1 MGRPFRTLP
10 ASSPR
15 HIGPKGHAMPLA
27 ASKRQRSALFAA
39 FTGLSFAPIAGIAM
53 HRLADWSLFTGG
65 MADYD
70 TGAKFAA
77 RVLQVCTLILI
88 AALDRKVTYS
98 ERAIRNA
105 VILAAA
111 GAAATTALFL
121 MVPDPTLRLA
131 CAGLRGVFQTMMMV
145 GWGYY
150 LCSVDTRQS
159 AFALTGAFAFS
170 GVISWLC
177 SFFPAIVIK
186 ALAIVATPLGALCL
200 LYELSR
206 SGAPAADEPL
216 TRAALSRLPVMLL
229 LLLGVCTLIGVFVH
243 ALVPTNKIQ
252 LGNEYQWLT
261 TGVYLLIFAA
271 FCLWIVP
278 LGRPDPERLLPI
290 FPVVILGGLV
300 CYTSFIGQ
308 WPILA
313 MDVLTATQNCTI
325 VFCWLATA
333 IVVHQRCLPRIFSF
347 CVANVVFAEPI
358 TLSIAMRGILNPT
371 GHVVGSLSAIAVTL
385 VLALV
390 LVVLT
395 AALLYGEA
403 LKTAHKASDAD
414 SLPAPTPPADP
425 LIAAIATMADDYA
438 LTMRE
443 QEVALHLARGRTFP
457 ETAETLGVSLDTVR
471 THVKCLY
478 RKTGVHKKGRLIELI
493 DERRGDSVD

>member
-1 MGRPFRTLP
+1 
-10 ASSPR
+10 
-15 HIGPKGHAMPLA
+15 MPLA

-39 FTGLSFAPIAGIAM
+39 FADLSFAPIAGIAM

-77 RVLQVCTLILI
+77 RILQLCTLVLI

-98 ERAIRNA
+98 ERTIRNA
-105 VILAAA
+105 VILAAV
-111 GAAATTALFL
+111 GTAAATALFL
-121 MVPDPTLRLA
+121 MLPNPTLRLA

-150 LCSVDTRQS
+150 LCSVDTRRS

-177 SFFPAIVIK
+177 SFFPVAAITV
-186 ALAIVATPLGALCL
+186 LAIAATPLGALCL

-206 SGAPAADEPL
+206 SGTAPADEPL
-216 TRAALSRLPVMLL
+216 TRAACARLPGMLMLL
-229 LLLGVCTLIGVFVH
+229 LGACTLTGVFVH

-261 TGVYLLIFAA
+261 TGIYLLIFIA

-290 FPVVILGGLV
+290 FPVVVLGGLV

-333 IVVHQRCLPRIFSF
+333 IVVHQRCLPRVFSF
-347 CVANVVFAEPI
+347 CVANIVFAEPI

-385 VLALV
+385 TLALV

-395 AALLYGEA
+395 VALLYGEA
-403 LKTAHKASDAD
+403 LKTARTIGDGAN
-414 SLPAPTPPADP
+414 APLVPHTPADP
-425 LIAAIATMADDYA
+425 LVAAIATMADDYA

-457 ETAETLGVSLDTVR
+457 ETAEALGVSLDTVR

-493 DERRGDSVD
+493 DERRSDVLGP